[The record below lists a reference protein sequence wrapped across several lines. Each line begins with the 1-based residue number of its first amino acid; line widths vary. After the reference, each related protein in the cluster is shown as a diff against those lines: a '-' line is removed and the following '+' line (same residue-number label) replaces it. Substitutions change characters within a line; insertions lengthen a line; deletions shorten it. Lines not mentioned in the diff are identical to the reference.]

1 MHTNLEVFM
10 LEALHEPIVTRK
22 RRGFVLNHKGIT
34 MIFNLIEAFFK
45 NSSYQLKDEI
55 FQHDPP
61 Q

>member
-1 MHTNLEVFM
+1 M
-10 LEALHEPIVTRK
+10 LEALHESIATRK

-45 NSSYQLKDEI
+45 NNSYQLKDEI